1 MGKMQSLYY
10 LFIINIFFLFF
21 SIKKEKYLFNLN
33 TFFNAYALM
42 YFSYG
47 IFLMKP
53 QLEVL
58 PYGETLIYMAII
70 SIVSFNLIYYL
81 SRKRIITPLF
91 STHENHISNNT
102 GIIILIIGILAELL
116 LIVNVGPFE
125 FFTLDRYERFPILK
139 KYDYLMYFVN
149 LINISLA
156 IFLNNYLKNKDKQS
170 KRLLLFC
177 TFHSILYFIVMIS
190 RNDLLLTFII
200 FAYFLER
207 YGKVR
212 KVQLIVSGS
221 ILAFIMFFYKSF
233 MYSVLLGQSEVY
245 FNYGELVNW
254 IRNTIVIMNSGITAD
269 QLPNNSYILTLKSFF
284 VISPKEDALSEW
296 FVKTFY
302 PESAVDG
309 FTMGFSGLIE
319 GYLYSGLAGVMI
331 HYSMIGLIFGNLEK
345 RQTVLFN
352 LIRLFLL
359 FTLYKL
365 FRSEIY
371 NFVKGSYWYYVL
383 PIIGIYY
390 FDILLKGIARKQN

>member
-1 MGKMQSLYY
+1 MQSLYY

-102 GIIILIIGILAELL
+102 GIIILVIGILAELL

-177 TFHSILYFIVMIS
+177 TLHSILYFIVMIS

>member
-1 MGKMQSLYY
+1 MQSLYY